1 MTIRTDHV
9 AGAALVLFGLLIFA
23 LSGDLPM
30 GRLSMPASGFMPT
43 LLAALLVAFGIALV
57 LRAGESQDL
66 SALEWSDVKHAAP
79 VILITAIAVALYT
92 QLGFILTM
100 ILMLLALLVLVERR
114 NVMRGA
120 LYAIV
125 VVLLAYGLFDRLLK
139 APLPTSPLG
148 F

>member
-9 AGAALVLFGLLIFA
+9 AGAAFVLFGLLIFA

-43 LLAALLVAFGIALV
+43 LLATLLVVFGISLI

-66 SALEWSDVKHAAP
+66 AALEWSDVKHAVP
-79 VILITAIAVALYT
+79 VVLITAIAIALYT

-100 ILMLLALLVLVERR
+100 MLMVLALLVLVERR
-114 NVMRGA
+114 NAVRA
-120 LYAIV
+120 AVYAVV

-139 APLPTSPLG
+139 APLPTGPLG

>member
-9 AGAALVLFGLLIFA
+9 AGAAFVLFGLLIFA

-43 LLAALLVAFGIALV
+43 LLATLLIVFGISLV
-57 LRAGESQDL
+57 LRAGESQHL
-66 SALEWSDVKHAAP
+66 AALEWSDVKHAVP
-79 VILITAIAVALYT
+79 VVLITAIAIALYT

-100 ILMLLALLVLVERR
+100 MLMLLALLVLVERR
-114 NVMRGA
+114 NAVRA
-120 LYAIV
+120 AVYAVV

-139 APLPTSPLG
+139 APLPTGPLG

>member
-1 MTIRTDHV
+1 L
-9 AGAALVLFGLLIFA
+9 AGAAFVLFGLLIFA

-114 NVMRGA
+114 NVVRGA

-139 APLPTSPLG
+139 APLPTGPLG

>member
-9 AGAALVLFGLLIFA
+9 AGAAFVLFGLLIFA

-43 LLAALLVAFGIALV
+43 LLATLLVVFGMSLM
-57 LRAGESQDL
+57 LRAGESQEL
-66 SALEWSDVKHAAP
+66 AALEWSDVKHAVP
-79 VILITAIAVALYT
+79 VVLITAIAIALYT

-100 ILMLLALLVLVERR
+100 MLMLLALLVLVERR
-114 NVMRGA
+114 NPVRA
-120 LYAIV
+120 AVYAVV

-139 APLPTSPLG
+139 APLPTGPLG